1 MPYTQN
7 VAFPNETGQTLAGR
21 LHLPRGPFRGAALF
35 AHCFTC
41 SKDITAAKRIAESL
55 SRSGLAVLRF
65 DFTGL
70 AQSEGDFAQTSFHTN
85 LSDLKAAASFMSGQS
100 FGLHNLAPQLLI
112 GHSLGGAAVLA
123 AAPEIASV
131 TGIVTIGAPAEPAHV
146 LHLVEQDVDTIL
158 AAGRAE
164 VNIGGRPFQI
174 GAEFVTDLQTR
185 LSTDHIKRLSCDL
198 LILHAP
204 RDAIVGID
212 NAAAIFTAAKHP
224 KSFISLDRADH
235 LLSKTEDSQFAADM
249 ISAWA
254 RRCLGEPVKATRA
267 SEGEVDVNTSSD
279 GDFAQDILAGEHN
292 LRADEPVSVPG
303 GLNTGPAPYDFLLAG
318 LGACTAMT
326 LKMYARRK
334 SWPLE
339 DVEVQLSHAKIHQQD
354 TLAASR
360 LDQMSRQI
368 KLTGPLDDAQRAQLM
383 QIADKCPVHKT
394 LEAGVQIQTTQTSRA

>member
-1 MPYTQN
+1 M
-7 VAFPNETGQTLAGR
+7 
-21 LHLPRGPFRGAALF
+21 
-35 AHCFTC
+35 
-41 SKDITAAKRIAESL
+41 
-55 SRSGLAVLRF
+55 LRF

-131 TGIVTIGAPAEPAHV
+131 TGIVTIGAPAEPAPV

-224 KSFISLDRADH
+224 KSFISLD
-235 LLSKTEDSQFAADM
+235 LS
-249 ISAWA
+249 
-254 RRCLGEPVKATRA
+254 L
-267 SEGEVDVNTSSD
+267 
-279 GDFAQDILAGEHN
+279 
-292 LRADEPVSVPG
+292 
-303 GLNTGPAPYDFLLAG
+303 
-318 LGACTAMT
+318 
-326 LKMYARRK
+326 
-334 SWPLE
+334 
-339 DVEVQLSHAKIHQQD
+339 IH
-354 TLAASR
+354 
-360 LDQMSRQI
+360 I
-368 KLTGPLDDAQRAQLM
+368 
-383 QIADKCPVHKT
+383 
-394 LEAGVQIQTTQTSRA
+394 

>member
-1 MPYTQN
+1 MPYIQK
-7 VAFPNETGQTLAGR
+7 VAFQNETGQMLAGR
-21 LHLPRGPFRGAALF
+21 LHLPLSPFRGAALF

-70 AQSEGDFAQTSFHTN
+70 AQSQGDFATTSFHTN
-85 LSDLKAAASFMSGQS
+85 LADLRAAAAFMASQS

-123 AAPEIASV
+123 VAPDIASV
-131 TGIVTIGAPAEPAHV
+131 TGIATIGAPAEPGHV
-146 LHLVEQDVDTIL
+146 LHLVEQDIDTIL
-158 AAGRAE
+158 NKGRAE
-164 VNIGGRPFQI
+164 VKIGGRPFEI
-174 GAEFVTDLQTR
+174 GASFVQDLQSR
-185 LSTDHIKRLSCDL
+185 LSTDYIRRLSCDL
-198 LILHAP
+198 LVLHAP

-212 NAAAIFTAAKHP
+212 NAAAIFTAARHP
-224 KSFISLDRADH
+224 KSFISLDQADH

-254 RRCLGEPVKATRA
+254 RRCLGEPAKRSRA

-326 LKMYARRK
+326 VKMYARRK
-334 SWPLE
+334 GWPLQ
-339 DVEVQLSHAKIHQQD
+339 DVHIQLSHAKIHQQD
-354 TLAASR
+354 LLASSR
-360 LDQMSRQI
+360 LDQMTRQV
-368 KLTGPLDDAQRAQLM
+368 KLTGPLDDAQRGRLM

-394 LEAGVQIQTTQTSRA
+394 LEAGVEIQTIQS

>member
-1 MPYTQN
+1 M
-7 VAFPNETGQTLAGR
+7 
-21 LHLPRGPFRGAALF
+21 
-35 AHCFTC
+35 
-41 SKDITAAKRIAESL
+41 
-55 SRSGLAVLRF
+55 
-65 DFTGL
+65 
-70 AQSEGDFAQTSFHTN
+70 
-85 LSDLKAAASFMSGQS
+85 ASQS

-123 AAPEIASV
+123 VAPDIASV
-131 TGIVTIGAPAEPAHV
+131 TGIATIGAPAEPGHV
-146 LHLVEQDVDTIL
+146 LHLVEQDIDTIL
-158 AAGRAE
+158 SQGRAE
-164 VNIGGRPFQI
+164 VKIGGRPFEI
-174 GAEFVTDLQTR
+174 GADFVQDLKHR
-185 LSTDHIKRLSCDL
+185 LSTDHIKKLSHDL

-224 KSFISLDRADH
+224 KSFLSLGQADH

-254 RRCLGEPVKATRA
+254 RRCLGEPAKLTRA

-326 LKMYARRK
+326 VKMYARRK
-334 SWPLE
+334 GWPLD
-339 DVEVQLSHAKIHQQD
+339 DVQIQLSHAKIHQQD
-354 TLAASR
+354 LLASSR
-360 LDQMSRQI
+360 LDQMTRQI
-368 KLTGPLDDAQRAQLM
+368 KLTGPLEDAQRDQLM

-394 LEAGVQIQTTQTSRA
+394 LEAGVQIQTTQS